1 MKAPPLT
8 RKPLTVRHQKY
19 IDGVLAGKTGRQAA
33 VEAGFAEKSADSR
46 ALELNKHP
54 EIIAAVA
61 KGREELRKAS
71 GYDVKAAFEELDAA
85 MKQAA
90 EAKQFNAVVKA
101 IEAKSRMVGIL
112 DKPNPLV
119 SINAAEI
126 LAAARGRIDAYRAE
140 KLAEVQDVEA
150 IDVAAAKARALEQ
163 INIFG

>member
-19 IDGVLAGKTGRQAA
+19 IDGVLAGKSGRQAA
-33 VEAGFAEKSADSR
+33 IEAGFAEKSADSR

-54 EIIAAVA
+54 EIIAALA
-61 KGREELRKAS
+61 KGREDLRKAS
-71 GYDVKAAFEELDAA
+71 GYDVKAAFEELDAT

-112 DKPNPLV
+112 DKPSPLV
-119 SINAAEI
+119 GLDIAAV
-126 LAAARGRIDAYRAE
+126 LAAARARRLPARGEAEDARIVNATTAP
-140 KLAEVQDVEA
+140 
-150 IDVAAAKARALEQ
+150 AKPGFD
-163 INIFG
+163 IFE